1 MRKYVVVLFTIL
13 AVVGF
18 SVTTAGADHPFVRG
32 IVLTV
37 DFTDYYLD
45 GPADAPDGAK
55 DVPGH
60 EWHQIAPNEVV
71 GFHYNTGPFGES
83 QWWSSDAPDG
93 ELLFVVYGIM
103 DTWSLDKA
111 AGYFSRGYV
120 HYHELV
126 SVSDGTPHPN
136 KVVWLRHVATT
147 SFTFD
152 GGPMPHMGHPV
163 SPGVDYRF
171 MLNWKKPYEG
181 EAH

>member
-1 MRKYVVVLFTIL
+1 MRK
-13 AVVGF
+13 
-18 SVTTAGADHPFVRG
+18 H
-32 IVLTV
+32 
-37 DFTDYYLD
+37 
-45 GPADAPDGAK
+45 
-55 DVPGH
+55 
-60 EWHQIAPNEVV
+60 
-71 GFHYNTGPFGES
+71 
-83 QWWSSDAPDG
+83 
-93 ELLFVVYGIM
+93 GIM

-126 SVSDGTPHPN
+126 GVSDGTPHPN

-171 MLNWKKPYEG
+171 MSNWKKPYEG